1 MAYQIEP
8 YQPPQE
14 VITPIPTMVTVAGE
28 TYVLASHNGQA
39 QNLPIP
45 AAQQHALQH
54 HVPRAEVAHINGVE
68 HIRTAEG
75 WRPMPSVGASPAWI
89 KHPYTK
95 GLSLFAVAAIIGV
108 GLICLAIALY
118 AVVVAA
124 IAHAFAIGVTVIAL
138 LAGSLLFMS
147 HLTKARH
154 GHAPPRGRY

>member
-1 MAYQIEP
+1 MTYQIEP
-8 YQPPQE
+8 YQQE

-28 TYVLASHNGQA
+28 TYVLASRDGQA
-39 QNLPIP
+39 QNLPVP
-45 AAQQHALQH
+45 AAQQ

-75 WRPMPSVGASPAWI
+75 WRPMPSAGVAPAWI

-147 HLTKARH
+147 QLTKARH